1 MGLQN
6 EKYICL
12 DFAWILGAVLDGLSW
27 IYVGLIV
34 VVLVA
39 RPFILS
45 VRLHGARGGVQMPG
59 GRMAAAQLNA
69 RKLGYLRAFGGV

>member
-1 MGLQN
+1 MRGVLGLYGAMAQEAQKI

-27 IYVGLIV
+27 IYVGLIA

-39 RPFILS
+39 RPFILT
-45 VRLHGARGGVQMPG
+45 
-59 GRMAAAQLNA
+59 
-69 RKLGYLRAFGGV
+69 